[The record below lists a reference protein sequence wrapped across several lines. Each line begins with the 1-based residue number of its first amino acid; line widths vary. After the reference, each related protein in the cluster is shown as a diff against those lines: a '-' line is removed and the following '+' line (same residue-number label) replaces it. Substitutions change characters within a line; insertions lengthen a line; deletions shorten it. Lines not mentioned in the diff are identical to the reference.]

1 MGDAIAELTTAW
13 HVANV
18 EGDEVE
24 ASALLLELSAAIKER
39 DGPSATPML
48 DRVVAVLWPESMLE
62 LQEAPPVGGNGVL
75 LARDASQPL
84 VARPGGNGA
93 GNGDGRQGRA
103 WSMPRSHPELSSWPT
118 PITALAC
125 TVRELEVLRR
135 CLGPQGL

>member
-48 DRVVAVLWPESMLE
+48 DRVVAVLRPESMLE
-62 LQEAPPVGGNGVL
+62 LQEGPPAGGNG
-75 LARDASQPL
+75 
-84 VARPGGNGA
+84 RPG
-93 GNGDGRQGRA
+93 
-103 WSMPRSHPELSSWPT
+103 
-118 PITALAC
+118 TAS
-125 TVRELEVLRR
+125 
-135 CLGPQGL
+135 